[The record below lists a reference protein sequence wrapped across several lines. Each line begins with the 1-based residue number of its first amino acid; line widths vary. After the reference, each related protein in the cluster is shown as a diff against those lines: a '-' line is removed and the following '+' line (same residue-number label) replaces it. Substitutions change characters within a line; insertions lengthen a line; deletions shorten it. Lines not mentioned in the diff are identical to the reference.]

1 MKYTYIMSV
10 PCNYCMLF
18 ELYGWSESGTPI
30 LGSGKILSLFFCPR
44 LLDK

>member
-1 MKYTYIMSV
+1 MSV

-18 ELYGWSESGTPI
+18 EMYGWSESNTPI
-30 LGSGKILSLFFCPR
+30 LGSGKISSLFFRPL